1 MAGTLADRPLVWLS
15 AAECDDAVQEARRMF
30 NRVLAAWAVDL
41 LALRREG
48 RMTPRWRPIDLV
60 DGSIRHAA

>member
-1 MAGTLADRPLVWLS
+1 MAGTLADIPSVRLS
-15 AAECDDAVQEARRMF
+15 AAECENAVRQARGMF

-48 RMTPRWRPIDLV
+48 ITTPQWRSAVQRD
-60 DGSIRHAA
+60 DSRRQAA